1 MRRWAV
7 FFALILIHAIAA
19 ATSNESYLKIGDA
32 APALHPMAWIKG
44 EPIARYEPGRTYVVE
59 FWATWC
65 PPCIETVPHLTDL
78 QSKYRDQLTVVGV
91 NVLEAAMGEGDES
104 SVRAFV
110 AKGRPQMGYTVAMD
124 HPIKQPVFNEWMISA
139 GMCCLP
145 AAFIVDGRGSIVW
158 MGNTLP
164 SVSYPFD
171 EALNDT
177 LAGKPDLVRA
187 RAIQESTR
195 AEAAK
200 VLVLK
205 PALDA
210 RMQRDFPAEIREVD
224 RLLAQH
230 PEYAFEA
237 FPLKLAAMLHVKEQ
251 DALAYVQSTAKLR
264 DLRARLNA
272 VDDPTY
278 WGLVGRT
285 IVYET
290 GLSKSAYERAIQHL
304 QTATHAPDGKPASSS
319 VSGPRSAYTPPRA
332 DQIAD
337 WAALAEAQ
345 YKLGHRDQALE
356 AQKSALSL
364 ADKTDGVPPVVLANL
379 KSALSEYQGGID
391 KH

>member
-1 MRRWAV
+1 MHRRAV
-7 FFALILIHAIAA
+7 FFALILIPTIAA
-19 ATSNESYLKIGDA
+19 AMGSESYLRIGNA

-44 EPIARYEPGRTYVVE
+44 EPIVRYEPGRIYVVE

-65 PPCIETVPHLTDL
+65 PPCIESVPHLTDL
-78 QSKYRDQLTVVGV
+78 QSKYRDELTVVGV
-91 NVLEAAMGEGDES
+91 NVLESANGEGDES

-110 AKGRPQMGYTVAMD
+110 TKGHPQMGYTVAMD

-145 AAFIVDGRGSIVW
+145 SAFIVDGKGSIVW

-164 SVSYPFD
+164 SASYPFD

-177 LAGKPDLVRA
+177 LSGKPDLVRA
-187 RAIQESTR
+187 RALQESTR

-205 PALDA
+205 AALDA
-210 RMQRDFPAEIREVD
+210 RMQRDFPTEIREVD
-224 RLLAQH
+224 RVLAQH

-237 FPLKLAAMLHVKEQ
+237 FPLKLGAMLHLKEQ
-251 DALAYVQSTAKLR
+251 DALAYVQSAAKLR
-264 DLRARLNA
+264 DLRARLKA

-290 GLSKSAYERAIQHL
+290 GLSKGAYERAVQYL
-304 QTATHAPDGKPASSS
+304 QTATYAPDGKPASSS
-319 VSGPRSAYTPPRA
+319 VSVPRSAYTSSRA
-332 DQIAD
+332 DRIAD

-345 YKLGHRDQALE
+345 SKLGHREQALE
-356 AQKSALSL
+356 AQKSALSM
-364 ADKTDGVPPVVLANL
+364 ADNTDGVPPNILANL
-379 KSALSEYQGGID
+379 KAALSEYQGRTE